1 MDAKIAAAKVQS
13 DLQNLSDEELIEV
26 YSSLKGKDEYKVQF
40 NKLMH
45 QAGKRLKGILEKDEQ
60 EQTNN
65 AGHAAAQ
72 NDEDLVNSNLTQVE
86 QFETVNVLDD
96 KNKDFAET
104 RAYLNNLSVVDE
116 KDRKSVV

>member
-72 NDEDLVNSNLTQVE
+72 NDEDLLNSNLTQVE
-86 QFETVNVLDD
+86 QFETRSRRSGSGPGPGSRP
-96 KNKDFAET
+96 AGAARQ
-104 RAYLNNLSVVDE
+104 RAVAGHNHL
-116 KDRKSVV
+116 RA

>member
-45 QAGKRLKGILEKDEQ
+45 QAGKRLKGILEKMSRNRRIMPAMLLLKM
-60 EQTNN
+60 TRIC
-65 AGHAAAQ
+65 
-72 NDEDLVNSNLTQVE
+72 LILT
-86 QFETVNVLDD
+86 
-96 KNKDFAET
+96 
-104 RAYLNNLSVVDE
+104 
-116 KDRKSVV
+116 